1 MNYHQVFHEKVF
13 PLRDKL
19 YRFALSIVR
28 KNDVA
33 EDVVQEIL
41 IKTWDKREDWENW
54 YNMDAMLFTM
64 TRNLSLDKLKSK
76 NNQLLSIPEG
86 YDTPSGGSGPVQRVI
101 NKDIGAIIDQA
112 IAKLTEIQRM
122 VIQLRDIEGYTYKE
136 IAAMTDLT
144 MAQVKVN
151 LHRGRLELREMLK
164 NKNLR

>member
-41 IKTWDKREDWENW
+41 IKAWDKREDWANW
-54 YNMDAMLFTM
+54 YNMDAMIFTM

-101 NKDIGAIIDQA
+101 DKDIGIIIDKA
-112 IAKLTEIQRM
+112 IGKLTEIQRM

>member
-41 IKTWDKREDWENW
+41 IKTWDKREDWKKW

-86 YDTPSGGSGPVQRVI
+86 YDTPSGGSGPVQQVI

-112 IAKLTEIQRM
+112 ISKLTEIQRM

>member
-13 PLRDKL
+13 PLRDRL

-41 IKTWDKREDWENW
+41 IKAWDKREDWENW
-54 YNMDAMLFTM
+54 YNMDAMIFTM

-86 YDTPSGGSGPVQRVI
+86 YDTPSHGSSPVQRVI
-101 NKDIGAIIDQA
+101 EKDTGAMIHQA
-112 IAKLTEIQRM
+112 IGKLTETQRM
-122 VIQLRDIEGYTYKE
+122 VIQLRDFDGYTYKE
-136 IAAMTDLT
+136 IASKTGLT

-151 LHRGRLELREMLK
+151 LHRGRLELRNMLK
-164 NKNLR
+164 KKLRR

>member
-41 IKTWDKREDWENW
+41 IKTWDKREDWKKW

-112 IAKLTEIQRM
+112 ISKLTEIQRM